1 MFPDVPVFAHLDTP
15 RGQVDFEGELAI
27 IIGRDCKNVS
37 VDEALN
43 YVLGYVPDH
52 VPPSFLVRSRC
63 ALRHAHTQVH
73 DRKRRQRTAVAR
85 EEGRWSVVPLQSVR
99 YVLSAGAWCRAVQRG
114 GPRQL
119 AYHHTVERRGDAGF
133 KHVGH
138 GTCGWH
144 GWLMVGVLLTG
155 SANATQVFSVAEI
168 VSFLSQDTT
177 LLHGTVILTGTPEG
191 VGFTRDPPV
200 FLSPGD
206 VVEVSIEGLGTLVNP
221 VVAEATPSSRW
232 HAPQPAAT
240 KVVPPRAPA

>member
-1 MFPDVPVFAHLDTP
+1 MLVRVPGRARVCSPGLTP
-15 RGQVDFEGELAI
+15 PPCCGQVDFEGELAI

-43 YVLGYVPDH
+43 YVLGYVPGE
-52 VPPSFLVRSRC
+52 VPPSYLVRSRC

-155 SANATQVFSVAEI
+155 CAKRNAGVLRRGDRVLFVAGHDATARHSDFDRHARGRWFHTRPARVFVARRRR
-168 VSFLSQDTT
+168 
-177 LLHGTVILTGTPEG
+177 GG
-191 VGFTRDPPV
+191 VHRR
-200 FLSPGD
+200 PGHPG
-206 VVEVSIEGLGTLVNP
+206 E
-221 VVAEATPSSRW
+221 
-232 HAPQPAAT
+232 
-240 KVVPPRAPA
+240 PRCG